1 MEINLHYGE
10 NVTLAQ
16 LKKIAS
22 FGINVEVLNG
32 NYLIVFDIL
41 DGSEQHQRLKAEFPD
56 LAPICEWYIFP
67 RKKCR
72 KQNGSQ
78 CGQQTKS
85 WGIPAQR
92 KLSLT
97 AVTRAIIMIRR

>member
-56 LAPICEWYIFP
+56 LAPICEWYIFSEKEMQEAEWFNKRKAGGFLP
-67 RKKCR
+67 RE
-72 KQNGSQ
+72 NL
-78 CGQQTKS
+78 
-85 WGIPAQR
+85 
-92 KLSLT
+92 LS
-97 AVTRAIIMIRR
+97 

>member
-56 LAPICEWYIFP
+56 LAPLCAWYIFSEKEMQEAEWFTM
-67 RKKCR
+67 RST
-72 KQNGSQ
+72 NE
-78 CGQQTKS
+78 
-85 WGIPAQR
+85 
-92 KLSLT
+92 
-97 AVTRAIIMIRR
+97 

>member
-32 NYLIVFDIL
+32 NYLIVLTFLMAVNSISVLKQNFRIL
-41 DGSEQHQRLKAEFPD
+41 RRFANGT
-56 LAPICEWYIFP
+56 YFP

-72 KQNGSQ
+72 KQNGSP

-85 WGIPAQR
+85 WRIPAQR